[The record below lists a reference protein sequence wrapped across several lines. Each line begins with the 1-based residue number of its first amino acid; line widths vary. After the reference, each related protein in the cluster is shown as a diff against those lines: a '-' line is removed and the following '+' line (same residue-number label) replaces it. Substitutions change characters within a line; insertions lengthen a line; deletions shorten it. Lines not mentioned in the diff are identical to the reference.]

1 MMMMVMIEVQELCDV
16 VSVERVFL
24 FFFIVEWSCFQYRF
38 GPPVDVYGC
47 EL

>member
-24 FFFIVEWSCFQYRF
+24 FFIVEWNCFQYRF